1 MISRLGIILVIS
13 ALCTGCH
20 TYSGNMQPCKRIK
33 SQLGSYPGYQ
43 MSPVGTPG
51 APAPGYSKAY
61 QAKMLQEYQQ
71 YDCEDR

>member
-1 MISRLGIILVIS
+1 MISRLWIILVIL

-20 TYSGNMQPCKRIK
+20 HYSGNIQPCKRIK

-43 MSPVGTPG
+43 VSPVGAPG

-61 QAKMLQEYQQ
+61 QARMLQEYQQ
-71 YDCEDR
+71 DDCEAR